1 MATEKRA
8 QNQKLEIE
16 NLETPQQELTPEE
29 AERVLGG
36 RTRPTQEQKL
46 TQAQVEAM
54 MQEL

>member
-16 NLETPQQELTPEE
+16 NLETPQQKLTPEE